1 MNNIKSWATE
11 NLVEQYAAYVM
22 ESMDMKTMEQ
32 FVFDTLVGT
41 FADYTQEELIS
52 EITECYG
59 EEWFADNDIE
69 LPPSQDS

>member
-1 MNNIKSWATE
+1 MNNIKSWDTE

-32 FVFDTLVGT
+32 FVFDTLYECYST
-41 FADYTQEELIS
+41 YDDDQLIG